1 MIGLAMHRRK
11 ALESFFIASVIP
23 HKYLTVCLQLWFCL
37 DQGRKKELSL
47 KCVSWTRLHRLSKNN
62 FLSRHTTF
70 IFIHN
75 WEEKKN
81 KNFYY
86 HLGERWTVTMKMY
99 KQFNQHATSQSLQ
112 VQDITSQ
119 KDKYFLYLLQN
130 FCIIF

>member
-1 MIGLAMHRRK
+1 MKHKDYTTTMLLKEPFVWAFFHSERAPLIFLNFLKSYITHNYYGIDRGLNIYMIGLAMHRRK

-75 WEEKKN
+75 WEEKK
-81 KNFYY
+81 K
-86 HLGERWTVTMKMY
+86 
-99 KQFNQHATSQSLQ
+99 
-112 VQDITSQ
+112 
-119 KDKYFLYLLQN
+119 
-130 FCIIF
+130 